1 MNAENINEFDN
12 DFEEDNNLND
22 SPIERYQINTFT
34 QDRAIE
40 TLLKWY
46 KNNKLILPEFQ
57 RDYVWTYSNSCRLIE
72 SILLNL
78 PLPNIFLFKIKDK
91 NGDKFMLIDGL
102 QRITTIN
109 QYVDG
114 EWKQGDKNRKF
125 KLQSPNV
132 KWDKKMFKD
141 LSVDDQQFLFDYPIG
156 TTIFESSS
164 GEGVDQNNVVFSVF
178 ERINTGSEKLSD
190 QEIRN
195 AIYDGELLS
204 RLKET
209 ATNKDYFCLIE
220 QDATMQKRGK
230 DIEFLLRLITYKHI
244 YERTKLGFR
253 TFVDAVDA
261 KPKEDLSYITTS
273 KKIMLNNYMY
283 WSNNGRIDFKED
295 IREVLEA
302 ISCIANFDISAFC
315 GKAKDSDA
323 ISLKVHEL
331 FAEALVLA
339 VINNEHNISIDKESF
354 IKSKLNLW
362 MNENAIEPFKY
373 KTTAPNTVV
382 NRVEYVLKMIRG

>member
-253 TFVDAVDA
+253 TFVDA
-261 KPKEDLSYITTS
+261 KPKEDQSYITTS